1 VFFTMAERATLQA
14 APRTVLGKKVSSLR
28 REGILPANVY
38 GRGVPSL
45 AVQLDNREFQR
56 TVRAAG
62 VRSMFE
68 LAVQGVPQPRYVL
81 VRGLDRAGG
90 TGDPIHVDFYQVDL
104 RRPIQTNVPV
114 RLAGESPAVHDL
126 AGTLLQM
133 VDIVSVQCLPLAIPE
148 SLDVD
153 VSRLVNFEIT
163 LTVGD
168 LIAPEGVEIMTD
180 PSVPV
185 ATVTP
190 PRLRLEA
197 EEGEEGEGLPGEAAA
212 EEEAASAEPEK

>member
-1 VFFTMAERATLQA
+1 
-14 APRTVLGKKVSSLR
+14 
-28 REGILPANVY
+28 
-38 GRGVPSL
+38 
-45 AVQLDNREFQR
+45 
-56 TVRAAG
+56 
-62 VRSMFE
+62 
-68 LAVQGVPQPRYVL
+68 
-81 VRGLDRAGG
+81 
-90 TGDPIHVDFYQVDL
+90 
-104 RRPIQTNVPV
+104 
-114 RLAGESPAVHDL
+114 VHDL

>member
-1 VFFTMAERATLQA
+1 MAERAVLQA
-14 APRTVLGKKVSSLR
+14 ELRSVLGKKVSSLR
-28 REGILPANVY
+28 RQGVLPGNVY
-38 GRGVPSL
+38 GRGLASV

-68 LAVQGVPQPRYVL
+68 LAIQGEQKPRYVL
-81 VRGLDRAGG
+81 LRGLDRAGG

-104 RRPIQTNVPV
+104 NRPIQTSVPV
-114 RLAGESPAVHDL
+114 RLVGEAPAVRDL
-126 AGTLLQM
+126 AGTMLQM
-133 VDIVSVQCLPLAIPE
+133 TEIVSVQCLPLAIPE
-148 SLDVD
+148 AIEADAGRITGFDV
-153 VSRLVNFEIT
+153 T

-168 LIAPEGVEIMTD
+168 LTAPEGVEILAD
-180 PSVPV
+180 PSIAV

-197 EEGEEGEGLPGEAAA
+197 EEGEEGEEAAEAGEAAA
-212 EEEAASAEPEK
+212 EDEGATASESGE